1 MKQVVT
7 KEELEKASEVVS
19 GRTYSRK
26 LTADESGALADD
38 IADNEEKL
46 DNLAEEIAGYKAVW
60 KETTKTLKATRKS
73 LISQRKT
80 GHVEEMGNV
89 YIILDPENKTAGE
102 YTAKGLLIK
111 ERRMRPEEYQ
121 LTIDGP
127 QVRVLPL
134 QAEG

>member
-19 GRTYSRK
+19 GKTYSRK

-60 KETTKTLKATRKS
+60 KETSKTLKATRKS
-73 LISQRKT
+73 PHQPAQDRPR
-80 GHVEEMGNV
+80 GG
-89 YIILDPENKTAGE
+89 DGE
-102 YTAKGLLIK
+102 CVHHPGSG
-111 ERRMRPEEYQ
+111 EQDRR
-121 LTIDGP
+121 
-127 QVRVLPL
+127 
-134 QAEG
+134 